1 MKNTSKKTFLVFLI
15 MIIVLYFILKDDYK
29 AIINNILIADKKY
42 LLFGILLMS
51 LYYVL
56 KSVCMYLLSKEY
68 KKDVTFKEM
77 LNHFLITQ
85 FFNGITPFS
94 TGGQPAQIYMLR
106 KSGIKVANA
115 TSITISDFLIYQ
127 IALIAV
133 GFTSLIINGI
143 FKLINIDKVLLTL
156 IVIGFILNI
165 LIGVFLVLISFSK
178 KFNNFIG
185 RIVLKIISKI
195 KLIKNREAL
204 IDKLKDKLNEFN
216 EGSKIIRK
224 DKGLLVK
231 CFLLNYVALLS
242 YYMVAFFIFRSLDSN
257 TGITL
262 IISIIVSSFVLLI
275 GAFVPIPGGSGGI
288 EGAFLTIFAYLVSG
302 SIIKS
307 ALIMWRFI
315 TYYLCVLVGGILL
328 SINGGVIKK

>member
-1 MKNTSKKTFLVFLI
+1 
-15 MIIVLYFILKDDYK
+15 
-29 AIINNILIADKKY
+29 
-42 LLFGILLMS
+42 MS

-133 GFTSLIINGI
+133 GLTSLIINGI
-143 FKLINIDKVLLTL
+143 FRLIVIDKVMLSL
-156 IVIGFILNI
+156 IIIGFILNI
-165 LIGVFLVLISFSK
+165 VIGLFLVLISFSK

-185 RIVLKIISKI
+185 KIVLKIISKI

-242 YYMVAFFIFRSLDSN
+242 YYMVAFFVFRSLDSN

-262 IISIIVSSFVLLI
+262 VVSIIISSFVLLI
-275 GAFVPIPGGSGGI
+275 GGFVPIPGGSGGI
-288 EGAFLTIFAYLVSG
+288 EGAFLTLFAYFLSG
-302 SIIKS
+302 NIIKS

>member
-1 MKNTSKKTFLVFLI
+1 
-15 MIIVLYFILKDDYK
+15 
-29 AIINNILIADKKY
+29 
-42 LLFGILLMS
+42 MS

-56 KSVCMYLLSKEY
+56 KAICIYLLSKEY

-77 LNHFLITQ
+77 LNHMIIAQ

-133 GFTSLIINGI
+133 GLTSIVINGV
-143 FKLINIDKVLLTL
+143 FGVVNIDKFMLSL
-156 IVIGFILNI
+156 ILIGFILNI
-165 LIGVFLVLISFSK
+165 VIGIFLVLISFSK

-185 RIVLKIISKI
+185 KIVLKIISKI
-195 KLIKNREAL
+195 KLIKNR
-204 IDKLKDKLNEFN
+204 DKLIEKLKEKLNEFN

-224 DKGLLVK
+224 DKALLVK
-231 CFLLNYVALLS
+231 CFLLNYVALIS
-242 YYMVAFFIFRSLDSN
+242 YYMVAYFVFKSLDGN
-257 TGITL
+257 TNITL
-262 IISIIVSSFVLLI
+262 VISVIISSFVLLI
-275 GAFVPIPGGSGGI
+275 GGFVPIPGGSGGI
-288 EGAFLTIFAYLVSG
+288 EGSFLTLFARFLTGNV
-302 SIIKS
+302 IKS

-328 SINGGVIKK
+328 SINGGVIEK